1 MTLASG
7 ITPYR
12 KNVTKA
18 PSTVPWV
25 DVASATVISKTT
37 NIQAMGT
44 MCISDGDTQ
53 YRLLKIEVIM
63 R

>member
-1 MTLASG
+1 MASG
-7 ITPYR
+7 ITPYST
-12 KNVTKA
+12 KVKKA

-44 MCISDGDTQ
+44 MCISDCGT
-53 YRLLKIEVIM
+53 
-63 R
+63 